1 MLCKRELFK
10 FVGVEMRTPLLFLT
24 LSIFFSA
31 VPALANWTTDPSV
44 FVPTYYADHNDDIR
58 KITGYDAAKLQAHWQ
73 RNGIREGRVSSPV
86 LDVRYYLKHNP
97 GVAEDV
103 GKENYL
109 EGALHWY
116 QFGRREGRPSHPDF
130 NVKTYL
136 KLNKGVARE
145 LGEHNYIKAIE
156 HYLKTGYKQGLRG
169 K

>member
-1 MLCKRELFK
+1 MAEKWNQGRTSK
-10 FVGVEMRTPLLFLT
+10 F
-24 LSIFFSA
+24 
-31 VPALANWTTDPSV
+31 
-44 FVPTYYADHNDDIR
+44 
-58 KITGYDAAKLQAHWQ
+58 
-73 RNGIREGRVSSPV
+73 
-86 LDVRYYLKHNP
+86 P
-97 GVAEDV
+97 GVAEAV

-109 EGALHWY
+109 EGALHWH